1 MKPESR
7 NAIFCRLADQLRASC
22 ERRGVDLSEGVA
34 ERILADGISEVAKLL
49 RVTDQH
55 AMRTYFHDDTI
66 NGLADLTARARQQ
79 QDVEVELA
87 SPMVL
92 PIPHAATVIGSL
104 AASCQAA
111 TTAWTR
117 TETTTTIM
125 EATAAIVRIAGAI
138 ARASDTDPAIVDA
151 ETAVIA
157 RSQLAAAV
165 AHLSN
170 GSWTMPGHRCL
181 PDARDHDLAMAQR
194 IQSDAQLLQ
203 ELAPERDW

>member
-7 NAIFCRLADQLRASC
+7 STVFRRLADQLRASC
-22 ERRGVDLSEGVA
+22 ARRGLDLNEGIA
-34 ERILADGISEVAKLL
+34 ELILADRINEVARLL

-66 NGLADLTARARQQ
+66 NDLADLCVRAREQ

-111 TTAWTR
+111 TTASRR
-117 TETTTTIM
+117 TEATTAVM

-138 ARASDTDPAIVDA
+138 ARAGDTEPAILHA
-151 ETAVIA
+151 ETAVVA
-157 RSQLAAAV
+157 RSQLAATI

-170 GSWTMPGHRCL
+170 GDWQMPGHRGL
-181 PDARDHDLAMAQR
+181 PDAREHDLAMAQR
-194 IQSDAQLLQ
+194 IKRDRDLLQ
-203 ELAPERDW
+203 EVPVERGW

>member
-1 MKPESR
+1 
-7 NAIFCRLADQLRASC
+7 
-22 ERRGVDLSEGVA
+22 
-34 ERILADGISEVAKLL
+34 
-49 RVTDQH
+49 
-55 AMRTYFHDDTI
+55 
-66 NGLADLTARARQQ
+66 
-79 QDVEVELA
+79 
-87 SPMVL
+87 
-92 PIPHAATVIGSL
+92 
-104 AASCQAA
+104 
-111 TTAWTR
+111 
-117 TETTTTIM
+117 M

-181 PDARDHDLAMAQR
+181 PDARDLAMAQR

>member
-1 MKPESR
+1 
-7 NAIFCRLADQLRASC
+7 
-22 ERRGVDLSEGVA
+22 
-34 ERILADGISEVAKLL
+34 
-49 RVTDQH
+49 
-55 AMRTYFHDDTI
+55 MRTYFQDDTI
-66 NGLADLTARARQQ
+66 NDLADLTAHAREQ
-79 QDVEVELA
+79 QDVDVELA

-111 TTAWTR
+111 TTASAR
-117 TETTTTIM
+117 IETTTAIM

-138 ARASDTDPAIVDA
+138 ARAGDTEPAILDA

-165 AHLSN
+165 AHLRH
-170 GSWTMPGHRCL
+170 GRWTMPGHRCL

-194 IQSDAQLLQ
+194 IQSDGQLLQ